1 MQGSRPNYA
10 PIALLSCNPR
20 LAASVWASPL
30 KLRQAHPT
38 DTNRKR
44 RAGTPG
50 PPRTALHRLC
60 LPDSATF
67 DFLLQ
72 VSLCL
77 LARGRSLSRPFPLK
91 AARSKTQV
99 RCAWARSSTKPPPLA
114 RASAARSYRRLS
126 SSCRHSLVPQPPLAR
141 SCSRSLV
148 QPLARAAARSCSRS
162 LVQPLARSLVQPPPR
177 SDARSLGR
185 LLAQTLARS
194 DVLAR
199 MLSLG
204 CSRSDALARMLSLGC
219 SRSDAL
225 LPLSSL
231 LLSLYISVCID
242 CVKRVNVNG
251 ALSLLRYSYSQQPG
265 VRGL

>member
-1 MQGSRPNYA
+1 M
-10 PIALLSCNPR
+10 
-20 LAASVWASPL
+20 

-126 SSCRHSLVPQPPLAR
+126 SSCRHSLVPQPLAR
-141 SCSRSLV
+141 AAAATCSLV

-162 LVQPLARSLVQPPPR
+162 LARSCSR
-177 SDARSLGR
+177 RHAR
-185 LLAQTLARS
+185 TLARS
-194 DVLAR
+194 DACLLRRLLAR
-199 MLSLG
+199 MVSLGCARSDALARMFSLG
-204 CSRSDALARMLSLGC
+204 CSRSDALP
-219 SRSDAL
+219 
-225 LPLSSL
+225 PLSSL

-251 ALSLLRYSYSQQPG
+251 ALSLLRYSYRTAA
-265 VRGL
+265 RGSWLVIAI

>member
-99 RCAWARSSTKPPPLA
+99 RCAWARSSTKPLPLA

-126 SSCRHSLVPQPPLAR
+126 SSCRHSLVPQPLAR
-141 SCSRSLV
+141 AAAATCSLV
-148 QPLARAAARSCSRS
+148 QPLARAAARSLARAAAATLGRS
-162 LVQPLARSLVQPPPR
+162 LARTLAC
-177 SDARSLGR
+177 SDAC
-185 LLAQTLARS
+185 
-194 DVLAR
+194 
-199 MLSLG
+199 SLG

-225 LPLSSL
+225 PTLSSL

>member
-1 MQGSRPNYA
+1 MGILSTPALSRIATATLTAISPGARVATEPNYA

-77 LARGRSLSRPFPLK
+77 LARGRSLSRPFTLK

-99 RCAWARSSTKPPPLA
+99 RCAWARSSPKPPPLA
-114 RASAARSYRRLS
+114 RASAARSYRCLS
-126 SSCRHSLVPQPPLAR
+126 SSCRHLLVPQPLARAAAATCSFRSRSLMPQPPLAR
-141 SCSRSLV
+141 S
-148 QPLARAAARSCSRS
+148 AAARSCSRS
-162 LVQPLARSLVQPPPR
+162 LVQPLARSLV
-177 SDARSLGR
+177 
-185 LLAQTLARS
+185 
-194 DVLAR
+194 
-199 MLSLG
+199 
-204 CSRSDALARMLSLGC
+204 
-219 SRSDAL
+219 
-225 LPLSSL
+225 
-231 LLSLYISVCID
+231 
-242 CVKRVNVNG
+242 
-251 ALSLLRYSYSQQPG
+251 
-265 VRGL
+265 

>member
-1 MQGSRPNYA
+1 M
-10 PIALLSCNPR
+10 LSCNPR

-148 QPLARAAARSCSRS
+148 QPLARAAARSLARAAAATLGRS
-162 LVQPLARSLVQPPPR
+162 LARTLAC
-177 SDARSLGR
+177 SDAC
-185 LLAQTLARS
+185 
-194 DVLAR
+194 
-199 MLSLG
+199 SLG

-225 LPLSSL
+225 ARMLSRRSRRYCC
-231 LLSLYISVCID
+231 LYIYRSVSI
-242 CVKRVNVNG
+242 V
-251 ALSLLRYSYSQQPG
+251 
-265 VRGL
+265 

>member
-1 MQGSRPNYA
+1 M
-10 PIALLSCNPR
+10 
-20 LAASVWASPL
+20 

-99 RCAWARSSTKPPPLA
+99 RCTWARSSTKPPPLA

-162 LVQPLARSLVQPPPR
+162 LARSCSLR
-177 SDARSLGR
+177 HARM
-185 LLAQTLARS
+185 LARS
-194 DVLAR
+194 DACLLRRLLAR
-199 MLSLG
+199 MFSLG

>member
-114 RASAARSYRRLS
+114 RASTARSYRRLS
-126 SSCRHSLVPQPPLAR
+126 YQAAATRSFRSRSLVPQPPLAR

-162 LVQPLARSLVQPPPR
+162 LARSCSR
-177 SDARSLGR
+177 RHAR
-185 LLAQTLARS
+185 TLARS
-194 DVLAR
+194 DACLLRRLLAR
-199 MLSLG
+199 MFSLG

-251 ALSLLRYSYSQQPG
+251 VLSLLRYSYSQQPG